1 MSNENTKYVVPTVR
15 RNEHPEYYEF
25 TFELPGIAKEEA
37 ELHVEGRTLTLKTR
51 AAYQAPAGFK
61 LVAQEFDRPNYA
73 VSVDLP
79 DLCDL
84 ATVSGSLENGLLKVN
99 VKKRPETQ
107 PRKIAIG

>member
-1 MSNENTKYVVPTVR
+1 MNSENTKYIVHTVR
-15 RNEHPEYYEF
+15 MNERPEDYEF
-25 TFELPGIAKEEA
+25 TFELPGIAKDEA
-37 ELHVEGRTLTLKTR
+37 ELHVEGRTLTLKTH

-79 DLCDL
+79 ELCNL
-84 ATVSGSLENGLLKVN
+84 ATVAGSLENGLLNVN

-107 PRKIAIG
+107 PRKIEIA